1 MTHPSQD
8 NRRVH
13 LRVVDLNT
21 GQEVDRPDVA
31 AQALSAFDQAISAA
45 GGKLTIEGVELG
57 TSQAV
62 PLESSDE

>member
-1 MTHPSQD
+1 MTHPSQG
-8 NRRVH
+8 NRRAH
-13 LRVVDLNT
+13 LRVVDLDT

-57 TSQAV
+57 PAQAQ
-62 PLESSDE
+62 PLEPSDE